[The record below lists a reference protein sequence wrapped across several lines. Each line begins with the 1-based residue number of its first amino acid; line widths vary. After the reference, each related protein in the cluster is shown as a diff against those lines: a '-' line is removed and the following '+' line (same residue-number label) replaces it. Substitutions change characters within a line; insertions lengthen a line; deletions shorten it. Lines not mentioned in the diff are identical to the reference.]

1 MKTTGVALTPER
13 NNKMNMIVA
22 FLPPHRLDPVAR
34 SLQRLANFPGM
45 TVTEAKG
52 HGHEKV
58 SDEHDSRAQ
67 LTDFT
72 PTVRIET
79 IVRDALVEP
88 VLEAIFEAA
97 HTGTSGDGK
106 IYVLPVLDAMRIKTG
121 MRGES
126 AV

>member
-1 MKTTGVALTPER
+1 MMK
-13 NNKMNMIVA
+13 MILA

-34 SLQRLANFPGM
+34 RLQRLEGFPGM
-45 TVTEAKG
+45 TVSEGKG
-52 HGHEKV
+52 HGHEKG
-58 SDEHDSRAQ
+58 SEEQDSTAQ

-79 IVRDALVEP
+79 VVLDSLVEP

-97 HTGTSGDGK
+97 HTGSRGDGK
-106 IYVLPVLDAMRIKTG
+106 IYVLPVVDALRITNAT
-121 MRGES
+121 RGES